1 MAPALP
7 DFSNFLAK
15 YHPRS
20 YMSIEHSVQ
29 RLLTDGFNWSTSI
42 QDNAHKR
49 LQDVQHGEE
58 TSSKDKDR
66 GNNATLL

>member
-1 MAPALP
+1 
-7 DFSNFLAK
+7 
-15 YHPRS
+15 
-20 YMSIEHSVQ
+20 MSIEHSVQ